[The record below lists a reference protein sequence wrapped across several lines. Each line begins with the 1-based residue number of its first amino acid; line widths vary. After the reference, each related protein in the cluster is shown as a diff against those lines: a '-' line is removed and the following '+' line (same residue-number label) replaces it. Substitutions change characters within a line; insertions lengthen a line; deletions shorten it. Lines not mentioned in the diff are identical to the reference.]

1 MCILLGMGGQ
11 NDKVHLKNIKL
22 FRVIPKKKKFF
33 NFFQKFW
40 GGLGPADH
48 LPLLNHMSENPFRE
62 RWDNCIEDH
71 LILEML
77 MLEL

>member
-22 FRVIPKKKKFF
+22 FRIILKKKIFF

-40 GGLGPADH
+40 GGQGPLGPVDH
-48 LPLLNHMSENPFRE
+48 PPLGWN
-62 RWDNCIEDH
+62 
-71 LILEML
+71 L
-77 MLEL
+77 MLQTCLEPNIFLTMD

>member
-1 MCILLGMGGQ
+1 MGGQ

-22 FRVIPKKKKFF
+22 FRIIPKKKKNSLIFF
-33 NFFQKFW
+33 KNF
-40 GGLGPADH
+40 GGAKAPLGLADH
-48 LPLLNHMSENPFRE
+48 SPLLNHMSENPFRE